1 MKLLILIEEDCTSF
15 TMKAM
20 IAAEQQKM
28 VGHDRGLEEDFEAL
42 GPTAWLI

>member
-1 MKLLILIEEDCTSF
+1 MKLLILIEDVCTSF

-20 IAAEQQKM
+20 IVTEQQKM
-28 VGHDRGLEEDFEAL
+28 VEQDRGLGEDFGAL